1 LARIRPQDIGSLS
14 EEEQSRRPAR
24 RQLGGGGVSG
34 GGVPGRGR
42 ASRPALAP
50 ATPIPLISSTPD
62 FAGQDLRDMQA
73 DLDPAGAM
81 GADSSGLED
90 MQQNLMRLVMQQL
103 VQGQAGPDIIPSRRV
118 PGVGTA
124 AMTTDMALPSSS
136 RPNVPAMF
144 ARPPQTKRSWR

>member
-81 GADSSGLED
+81 GADPWGNED

-103 VQGQAGPDIIPSRRV
+103 GRGQAGPDKIPSRRV
-118 PGVGTA
+118 PGAEV
-124 AMTTDMALPSSS
+124 TTDTMFALP
-136 RPNVPAMF
+136 
-144 ARPPQTKRSWR
+144 PQPKRSWR